1 MTVDELIQLI
11 RTCNLSQV
19 RAELLA
25 IKDNGGEI
33 YDAVRVFYQNT
44 AMRPK

>member
-19 RAELLA
+19 RTALEKVKKNNPNVFIEVEAFFTLA
-25 IKDNGGEI
+25 AK
-33 YDAVRVFYQNT
+33 Q
-44 AMRPK
+44 K